1 VFIPER
7 NIEKLRQYFQK
18 QLPKLQNISSMESN
32 LEYKI
37 PTIEQISDL
46 LTDIASSLMTS
57 GAHTM
62 RIIQNV
68 SRMAKTFGYD
78 IDLSVFQLSI
88 MMSITNKENPSNRMT
103 IIKKTKPLLLNF
115 TCVSDISAL
124 SWDTYDKNLPYDEV
138 RRKFEEII
146 SQKRMSRWL
155 VLILVGFA
163 NAAFCGL
170 FKGDLYAISL
180 VFIGTLAGF
189 YVRQEMIIKK
199 INHLVVFTTSAFVA
213 SLISGIGY
221 VLPLGNTPEVAL
233 AASVLYLIPGVPL
246 INSVLDIIEGHI
258 LTGIA
263 RLVNASSLIVCIA
276 IGLFASM
283 LILGLTKL

>member
-1 VFIPER
+1 MKP
-7 NIEKLRQYFQK
+7 NLDQK
-18 QLPKLQNISSMESN
+18 V
-32 LEYKI
+32 

-46 LTDIASSLMTS
+46 LTDIAAELMTS

-88 MMSITNKENPSNRMT
+88 MMTITSKVYPSNRMT
-103 IIKKTKPLLLNF
+103 IIRKTKPLLLNF
-115 TCVSDISAL
+115 TFVSDLSTL
-124 SWDTYDKNLPYDEV
+124 SWDTYDKNLPYEEV
-138 RRKFEEII
+138 KLKFHEII

-155 VLILVGFA
+155 VLILVAFA

-170 FKGDLYAISL
+170 FKGDLYAIGL
-180 VFIGTLAGF
+180 EFLGTLVGF
-189 YVRQEMIIKK
+189 YVRQEMILKK
-199 INHLVVFTTSAFVA
+199 INHLVVFTSSAFVA
-213 SLISGIGY
+213 SFISGLGY
-221 VLPLGNTPEVAL
+221 IFPFGSTPEIAL
-233 AASVLYLIPGVPL
+233 ASSVLYLIPGVPL

-258 LTGIA
+258 LTGIG

>member
-221 VLPLGNTPEVAL
+221 VLPLGNTPEIAL

>member
-1 VFIPER
+1 
-7 NIEKLRQYFQK
+7 
-18 QLPKLQNISSMESN
+18 MESN

>member
-1 VFIPER
+1 MFIPER

-221 VLPLGNTPEVAL
+221 VLPLGNTPEIAL

-263 RLVNASSLIVCIA
+263 RLVNASSLIICIA